1 MEEPFVYLVPKTT
14 VSPNYLIYTP
24 LTSLVF
30 NTGDT
35 TLQSINMDKFS
46 QNPNSCTINLVL
58 NEQTKELLTD
68 FYSKMRIL
76 NSDKNLNDI
85 VLSPYIH
92 CSFSIDK
99 LKNIDGSS
107 LQLGRFTDLINKNV
121 RANVQLYAIH
131 SVTKQDIVTT
141 FPVFVTHDLTLVLDP

>member
-1 MEEPFVYLVPKTT
+1 MEESFVYLVPKTT

-24 LTSLVF
+24 LTSLIF

-68 FYSKMRIL
+68 IFE
-76 NSDKNLNDI
+76 NE
-85 VLSPYIH
+85 
-92 CSFSIDK
+92 
-99 LKNIDGSS
+99 NIK
-107 LQLGRFTDLINKNV
+107 F
-121 RANVQLYAIH
+121 
-131 SVTKQDIVTT
+131 
-141 FPVFVTHDLTLVLDP
+141 

>member
-1 MEEPFVYLVPKTT
+1 MEESFVYLVPKTT

-24 LTSLVF
+24 LTSLIF
-30 NTGDT
+30 NTGNT

-58 NEQTKELLTD
+58 NEQTKEFLTD
-68 FYSKMRIL
+68 KYTKMTIL

-85 VLSPYIH
+85 ILSPYIH

-99 LKNIDGSS
+99 LKDIDGSS
-107 LQLGRFTDLINKNV
+107 LKLGRFTDLINKNV
-121 RANVQLYAIH
+121 QANVQLYAIH
-131 SVTKQDIVTT
+131 SVTKQDILTA
-141 FPVFVTHDLTLVLDP
+141 FPVFIIHDLTIVLDP

>member
-1 MEEPFVYLVPKTT
+1 
-14 VSPNYLIYTP
+14 
-24 LTSLVF
+24 
-30 NTGDT
+30 
-35 TLQSINMDKFS
+35 MDKFS

-131 SVTKQDIVTT
+131 SVTKQNIVTT

>member
-1 MEEPFVYLVPKTT
+1 MEESFVYLVPKTT

-24 LTSLVF
+24 LTTLIF

-35 TLQSINMDKFS
+35 SLQSINMDKFS

-68 FYSKMRIL
+68 FNSKMRIL
-76 NSDKNLNDI
+76 NSDKILNNI
-85 VLSPYIH
+85 VLPPYIH

-99 LKNIDGSS
+99 LKDINGSS
-107 LQLGRFTDLINKNV
+107 LQLGRFTDLINRKV
-121 RANVQLYAIH
+121 RANVQIYAIH
-131 SVTKQDIVTT
+131 SVTKQDKITT
-141 FPVFVTHDLTLVLDP
+141 FPVLLYKT